1 MQNIDIEEISAV
13 MRDFAFALDKLRES
27 DPNREQSALHL
38 TKMALRLRESR
49 DYVGQEQRHRRRFW
63 GFLGRFF

>member
-27 DPNREQSALHL
+27 DPNREQSAVNL
-38 TKMALRLRESR
+38 TRLA
-49 DYVGQEQRHRRRFW
+49 QEQRHRRRFW
-63 GFLGRFF
+63 GFLGRFFSGGQ